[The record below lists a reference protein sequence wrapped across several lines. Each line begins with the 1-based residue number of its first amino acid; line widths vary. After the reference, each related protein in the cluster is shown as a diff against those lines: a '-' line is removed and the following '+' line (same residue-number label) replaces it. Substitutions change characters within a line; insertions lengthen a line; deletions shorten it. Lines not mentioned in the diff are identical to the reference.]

1 MKERIIKWFNAIIT
15 FSKGVDNLYLKFI
28 LTVIAIALIYIV
40 LGLQDIAENL
50 PSTFDG
56 NIWGSVSVD

>member
-1 MKERIIKWFNAIIT
+1 MKKKMYRWFNNTIVY
-15 FSKGVDNLYLKFI
+15 FKGVDNLYLKFI